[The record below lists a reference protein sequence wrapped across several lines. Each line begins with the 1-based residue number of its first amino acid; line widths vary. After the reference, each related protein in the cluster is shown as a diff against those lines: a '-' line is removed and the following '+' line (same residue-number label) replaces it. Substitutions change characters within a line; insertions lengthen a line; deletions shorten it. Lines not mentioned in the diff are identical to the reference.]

1 MITDLIDR
9 LRWGRNTLHLV
20 EFFVEEPAPETS
32 VTEDTVEAAAA

>member
-20 EFFVEEPAPETS
+20 EFFVEEPADEG
-32 VTEDTVEAAAA
+32 VTEASETVAA

>member
-20 EFFVEEPAPETS
+20 EFFVEEPTGD
-32 VTEDTVEAAAA
+32 VTDEQDVAEVVAA